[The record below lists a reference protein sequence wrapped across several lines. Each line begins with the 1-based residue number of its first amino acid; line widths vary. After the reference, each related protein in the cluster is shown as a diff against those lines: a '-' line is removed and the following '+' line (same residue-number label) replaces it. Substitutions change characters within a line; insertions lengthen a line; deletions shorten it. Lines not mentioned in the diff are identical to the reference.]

1 MFAVTIIQGERRA
14 WRGKAAGSAVLSAV
28 RVARRAGARVG
39 RRVRIG
45 AIPGRIIGYNIASGG
60 VYPGAVFP
68 LLVAT
73 EYGVAKCSLD
83 EIRLIA

>member
-1 MFAVTIIQGERRA
+1 MFAVTIIQGERQK
-14 WRGKAAGSAVLSAV
+14 WRDKPGGAAVLGAV
-28 RVARRAGARVG
+28 RVAHHAGFTVG
-39 RRVRIG
+39 RRVRLGSIV
-45 AIPGRIIGYNIASGG
+45 GRIIGFNIAAEG